1 VTTSELTE
9 AAGETTV
16 RQVFDAITQV
26 LLKRGS
32 VEINGFGE
40 FALCQRKA
48 RVARNPRTGARI
60 DVPANVAVKFKPAGA
75 LKRHAA
81 RLPKVPRGS

>member
-1 VTTSELTE
+1 MTTSELTE
-9 AAGETTV
+9 ATGEAAV
-16 RQVFDAITQV
+16 KQVFDAVTRV

-60 DVPANVAVKFKPAGA
+60 DVPAKVAVKFKPAGA
-75 LKRHAA
+75 LKRQAA

>member
-1 VTTSELTE
+1 MTTSELTE
-9 AAGETTV
+9 AAGDAAV
-16 RQVFDAITQV
+16 KQVFDAVTQV
-26 LLKRGS
+26 LLQRGS
-32 VEINGFGE
+32 VEISGFGE

-60 DVPANVAVKFKPAGA
+60 DIPAKVTVRFKPAGA
-75 LKRHAA
+75 LKRQAA

>member
-1 VTTSELTE
+1 MTTSELTE
-9 AAGETTV
+9 AAGEAAV
-16 RQVFDAITQV
+16 KQVFDAIANV

-60 DVPANVAVKFKPAGA
+60 DVPAKVAVKFKPAGA
-75 LKRHAA
+75 LKRQAA

>member
-1 VTTSELTE
+1 MTTSELTE
-9 AAGETTV
+9 AAGEAAV
-16 RQVFDAITQV
+16 KQVFDAVTQV
-26 LLKRGS
+26 LLHRGS

-48 RVARNPRTGARI
+48 RIARNPRTGERI
-60 DVPANVAVKFKPAGA
+60 DVPAKVVVKFKPAGA
-75 LKRHAA
+75 LKRQAA